1 MKENFEI
8 LKGSLAITIKSLNV
22 VANNTGGEASLLT
35 ASCADTLQANIK
47 YIDALE
53 LTAQIYKT
61 ERDRLITYL
70 NNKGLL
76 NDFYKK

>member
-22 VANNTGGEASLLT
+22 VANNTGGETSLLT
-35 ASCADTLQANIK
+35 AACADTLQADIK
-47 YIDALE
+47 FIDALE

-61 ERDRLITYL
+61 ERDKLITYL